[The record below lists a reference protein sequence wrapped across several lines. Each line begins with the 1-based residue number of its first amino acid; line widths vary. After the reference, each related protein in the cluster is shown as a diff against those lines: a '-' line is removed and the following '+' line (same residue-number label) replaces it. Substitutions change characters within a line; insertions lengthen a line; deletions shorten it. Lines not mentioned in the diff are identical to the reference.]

1 LTAGG
6 RPHPVDAAAG
16 APDLDFSSHFRY
28 WATFKLGATVD
39 FELRHGG
46 LGFWQLNKEPFN
58 KKLRASYE
66 HERDAPKK

>member
-1 LTAGG
+1 
-6 RPHPVDAAAG
+6 
-16 APDLDFSSHFRY
+16 
-28 WATFKLGATVD
+28 VD